1 MTGAKAIDL
10 ASAVVVALAL
20 VAAAAALLATR
31 RPEVGLAVLLDLLM
45 CAGLLYLAAGPTY
58 TRAAT
63 AAIILGIRRLITWT
77 LAGAGRSGKTRG
89 LNRFRGLARRLRVQ
103 EFLRASYEHTR
114 LGSGW
119 RTPDIDRR
127 WSDKRG

>member
-10 ASAVVVALAL
+10 ASAVVVALAV

-31 RPEVGLAVLLDLLM
+31 RPEIGLAVLLDLLT
-45 CAGLLYLAAGPTY
+45 CAGLLHLAAGPTY
-58 TRAAT
+58 GRAAT

-77 LAGAGRSGKTRG
+77 LAGAGRTGTTVG
-89 LNRFRGLARRLRVQ
+89 LNRFQGVARRLRVQ

-119 RTPDIDRR
+119 RTTDVGGR
-127 WSDKRG
+127 WGDKRS